1 MKRYVFSDIHGSKDL
16 WNQIKSYVN
25 KDDWLYCLGDVID
38 RGPAGVEIFLDLYKR
53 PNTIILRGN
62 HEDMAAAAVPPLL
75 AGTAQMDGKWL
86 NEHTKHGEI
95 ENAYVLDWY
104 NNGGILTWRALQ
116 KYSKEEIQKIR
127 DIWATLPT
135 SFIVYDDQNHWY
147 YYLDHCGFTPSSRA
161 YRLPYWDRLHFDDEW
176 DDWADGKN
184 VRIIHGHTPVQSFE
198 STFCPNGFVRYT
210 TLHPED
216 KRMIN
221 YIPQMTVYCGGHKVD
236 IDLAAIDSGRTMLLD
251 LDKFEPIY
259 FTT

>member
-62 HEDMAAAAVPPLL
+62 HEDMAAAAVPSLL
-75 AGTAQMDGKWL
+75 AGTARMDGEWL
-86 NEHTKHGEI
+86 EMNTRHGEV
-95 ENAYVLDWY
+95 ENSYVWDWY
-104 NNGGILTWRALQ
+104 NNGGAITWKALQ
-116 KYSKEEIQKIR
+116 NYPKEKIQKIR

-135 SFIVYDDQNHWY
+135 SFTIYDDQNHWY
-147 YYLDHCGFTPSSRA
+147 YYLDHCGFTPSSRP
-161 YRLPYWDRLHFDDEW
+161 YRLPYWDRRHLEDEW
-176 DDWADGKN
+176 NEELDGIRTT
-184 VRIIHGHTPVQSFE
+184 VIHGHTPVQAFE
-198 STFCPNGFVRYT
+198 SYLCPNGYIKYSIT
-210 TLHPED
+210 HPED
-216 KRMIN
+216 KEYKN
-221 YIPQMTVYCGGHKVD
+221 YIPNMVTYCGGHKVD
-236 IDLAAIDSGRTMLLD
+236 IDLAAIDSNRTVLLD